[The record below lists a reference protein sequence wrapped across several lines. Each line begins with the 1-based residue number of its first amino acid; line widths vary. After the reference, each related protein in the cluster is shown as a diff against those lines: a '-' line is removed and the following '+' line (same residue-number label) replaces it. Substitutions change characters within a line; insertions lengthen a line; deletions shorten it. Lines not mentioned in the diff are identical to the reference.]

1 MILEQYYLACLAH
14 ASYLI
19 ADEASGDA
27 AIVDPR
33 RDVDIYVEDA
43 ARRGFTIRHVVLTHF
58 HADFV
63 SGHIELARRTG
74 ATIHLGAR
82 ARAEYAFEP
91 LGDGDEISLG
101 TVVLRALETPGHT
114 PEAIS
119 ILVFDLVADAKNPK
133 AVLTGDTLFLGD
145 VGRPDLMASKGI
157 SAPALAGMLYES
169 LRTKL
174 LPLGD
179 DVIVYPAHGAGSSCG
194 KNISNERSGR
204 LGDQKKLNWALQ
216 PMTKEK
222 FVEMATADLPATPA
236 YFPHAA
242 AANKKHRLVLDDV
255 LASEL
260 VALVP
265 ATVFTSIAK
274 GALILDVR
282 EPDDFARG
290 HVAGSLNI
298 GLSGKFAHWSGTIL
312 DRARQVILVAP
323 QGKEREAALRLARIG
338 LENVRGFAAG
348 GFEALA
354 AERPESVRRF
364 RRHTAAELAT
374 QMSGA
379 DAPLVLDVRQP
390 GERAAK
396 RIAKTAFVPLDELAQ
411 RVGEVP
417 KNRRVVIHCAGG
429 YRSSIAASLLMA
441 AGHERVEDLIGGIGA
456 WESAQQPVE
465 S

>member
-19 ADEASGDA
+19 ADEASGNA

-33 RDVDIYVEDA
+33 RDVEIYVEDA
-43 ARRGFTIRHVVLTHF
+43 ARRGLTIRHVILTHF

-74 ATIHLGAR
+74 ASIYLGAR

-91 LGDGDEISLG
+91 LADGDEISLG

-114 PEAIS
+114 PESIS
-119 ILVFDLVADAKNPK
+119 ILVFDLVEDAKNPK

-169 LRTKL
+169 LHAKL
-174 LPLGD
+174 MPLGD
-179 DVIVYPAHGAGSSCG
+179 DVVVYPAHGAGSSCG
-194 KNISNERSGR
+194 KNISNEKSGR
-204 LGDQKKLNWALQ
+204 LGDQKRLNWALQ

-222 FVEMATADLPATPA
+222 FVEIATFELPNPPA

-255 LASEL
+255 LLSEL

-265 ATVFTSIAK
+265 ATVFAHVAK

-290 HVAGSLNI
+290 HIAGALNI
-298 GLSGKFAHWSGTIL
+298 GLSGKFAHWCGTIL
-312 DRARQVILVAP
+312 DRARPVILVALP
-323 QGKEREAALRLARIG
+323 GKEREAALRLGRIG

-354 AERPESVRRF
+354 AERPDSVRRF
-364 RRHTAAELAT
+364 RRHTASELAT
-374 QMSGA
+374 QMAGS

-396 RIAKTAFVPLDELAQ
+396 RIAKSVFVPLDELAQ

-417 KNRRVVIHCAGG
+417 KTRRVVIHCAGG

>member
-1 MILEQYYLACLAH
+1 M
-14 ASYLI
+14 
-19 ADEASGDA
+19 
-27 AIVDPR
+27 
-33 RDVDIYVEDA
+33 
-43 ARRGFTIRHVVLTHF
+43 
-58 HADFV
+58 
-63 SGHIELARRTG
+63 
-74 ATIHLGAR
+74 
-82 ARAEYAFEP
+82 
-91 LGDGDEISLG
+91 
-101 TVVLRALETPGHT
+101 
-114 PEAIS
+114 
-119 ILVFDLVADAKNPK
+119 
-133 AVLTGDTLFLGD
+133 
-145 VGRPDLMASKGI
+145 
-157 SAPALAGMLYES
+157 
-169 LRTKL
+169 
-174 LPLGD
+174 PLGD

-194 KNISNERSGR
+194 KNISSEKSGR

-222 FVEMATADLPATPA
+222 FVEIATFELPNAPA

-265 ATVFTSIAK
+265 ATVFTSITK
-274 GALILDVR
+274 GALILDAR

-298 GLSGKFAHWSGTIL
+298 GLSGKFAHWAGTIL
-312 DRARQVILVAP
+312 DRERPVILVAP

-354 AERPESVRRF
+354 AERPENVRRF
-364 RRHTAAELAT
+364 RRHTATELAA
-374 QMSGA
+374 QMSAA

-396 RIAKTAFVPLDELAQ
+396 RIAKSAFVPLDELAQ

-429 YRSSIAASLLMA
+429 YRSVIAASLLMA
-441 AGHERVEDLIGGIGA
+441 AGHERVEDLIGGMGA